1 MFAWK
6 SGRTDHNAGERG
18 RSRPPSAAARL
29 ERPAKPTGV
38 SWDVGTIPVYPSEVR
53 GGAQAPGGPRGIT
66 VGPANDPLER
76 QAERSANDAMQA
88 SGSFVA
94 TPASSAERTAAA
106 GIVDRGS
113 VGNVLASPG
122 RPLDGDMLHL
132 MESRLGHDFSR
143 VRVHDDAAA
152 ASAAV
157 SMGARAFTVGT
168 DVAFSESLN
177 GASFEGRHLLAHEL
191 AHVVQQSSR
200 GNSSLF
206 VQRQPKQ
213 TQAQQAGP
221 TLPQPIIALLQ
232 QASEG
237 QWALNALNTYKVTL
251 VLTNVGLPAKY
262 EANSNTC
269 TMNIALPPGVV
280 ASYFVH
286 EMYHAQ
292 QEKTGKSGDA
302 KKMDK
307 QTFVGT
313 MVNEEIAGTVK
324 GYQAYMELEQ
334 KGQV

>member
-1 MFAWK
+1 
-6 SGRTDHNAGERG
+6 
-18 RSRPPSAAARL
+18 
-29 ERPAKPTGV
+29 
-38 SWDVGTIPVYPSEVR
+38 
-53 GGAQAPGGPRGIT
+53 
-66 VGPANDPLER
+66 
-76 QAERSANDAMQA
+76 
-88 SGSFVA
+88 
-94 TPASSAERTAAA
+94 
-106 GIVDRGS
+106 
-113 VGNVLASPG
+113 
-122 RPLDGDMLHL
+122 MLHL

-334 KGQV
+334 KGQVPANAARPPRFDSYKRAYNAGREQAQKANPTASEPELHQAGIKNADAAIRWYVNEGGLGPNEGVTYRQSYGAEWERSHNRP